1 MRKLFNITF
10 LFYLILLICAYTKY
24 HYLYYNIVNLNMYEK
39 EGLVTITFIS
49 ILVFLFTIPFFLLTN
64 KEGNLKKIK
73 IILYIVYLITMSSF
87 IYLYFPKQYI

>member
-10 LFYLILLICAYTKY
+10 LFFLILLICAYTKY

-73 IILYIVYLITMSSF
+73 IILYILFWEV
-87 IYLYFPKQYI
+87 